1 MHIAIKMK
9 PNKIAK
15 EIKVPEGV
23 SVSIDSGKVTVTG
36 PKGSLSREMIA
47 HNVDI
52 TSEADKIMLTS
63 LKPSKKEKMI
73 LGTFSAHIKN
83 MVKGVMHGYTYKLK
97 VSSGHFPI
105 AVSIKGNVFEI
116 KNFFGERKPRNAKI
130 LDDVKVAIHGE
141 IIEVTGVDLE
151 KVSQT
156 SANIEQA
163 TRITNRDKRVFMD
176 RINIISKDE
185 N

>member
-1 MHIAIKMK
+1 MK
-9 PNKIAK
+9 PAKISK
-15 EIKVPEGV
+15 EIKTPEGV
-23 SVSIDSGKVTVTG
+23 SVRVDSGKVTITG

-52 TSEADKIMLTS
+52 TSQPDKIILTS
-63 LKPSKKEKMI
+63 LRPSKKEKMM
-73 LGTFSAHIKN
+73 LGTFYAHIKN
-83 MVKGVMHGYTYKLK
+83 MMKGVAIGYTYKLK
-97 VSSGHFPI
+97 VSSGHFQS
-105 AVSIKGNVFEI
+105 AVSMKVNILEI
-116 KNFFGERKPRNAKI
+116 KNFFGERKPRIAKI

-141 IIEVTGVDLE
+141 MIEVTGVDLE

-185 N
+185 R

>member
-1 MHIAIKMK
+1 MK
-9 PNKIAK
+9 PAKISK
-15 EIKVPEGV
+15 EIKIPEGV
-23 SVSIDSGKVTVTG
+23 SLSVDAGKVTVTG
-36 PKGSLSREMIA
+36 PKGSLFREMIA

-52 TSEADKIMLTS
+52 TSQADKIVLTS
-63 LKPSKKEKMI
+63 LKPSKKEKMM
-73 LGTFSAHIKN
+73 LGTFYAHIKN
-83 MVKGVMHGYTYKLK
+83 MIKGVNIGYTYKLK

-105 AVSIKGNVFEI
+105 AVSMKGNIFEI
-116 KNFFGERKPRNAKI
+116 KNFFGERKPRTAKI
-130 LDDVKVAIHGE
+130 LNDVKVAIHGDM
-141 IIEVTGVDLE
+141 IEVTGTDLE

>member
-1 MHIAIKMK
+1 MK
-9 PNKIAK
+9 PAKISK
-15 EIKVPEGV
+15 EIKLPEGV
-23 SVSIDSGKVTVTG
+23 SITIDSGNVTVKG

-47 HNVDI
+47 HNVAI
-52 TSEADKIMLTS
+52 TMQADKIVLLS
-63 LKPSKKEKMI
+63 LKPAKKEKMM
-73 LGTFSAHIKN
+73 LGTFYAHIKN
-83 MVKGVMHGYTYKLK
+83 MIKGVTIGYTYKLK

-105 AVSIKGNVFEI
+105 AVSMKGNIFEI
-116 KNFFGERKPRNAKI
+116 KNFFGERKPRTAKI

-141 IIEVTGVDLE
+141 MIEITGTDLE

-185 N
+185 S

>member
-1 MHIAIKMK
+1 MSRIGKQ
-9 PNKIAK
+9 KISL
-15 EIKVPEGV
+15 PSGV
-23 SVSIDSGKVTVTG
+23 TAGIEKNQIFVKG
-36 PKGSLSREMIA
+36 PKGELRQAIHPRVIVAINGNEVAVSVVDENNKQDRSLW
-47 HNVDI
+47 
-52 TSEADKIMLTS
+52 
-63 LKPSKKEKMI
+63 
-73 LGTFSAHIKN
+73 GTFSSLVQN
-83 MVKGVMHGYTYKLK
+83 MVEGVTKGYLYKLK

-105 AVSIKGNVFEI
+105 SVSVKDKTFEI
-116 KNFFGERKPRNAKI
+116 KNFFGERKPRTAKI
-130 LDDVKVAIHGE
+130 LAGVDVKIEGE
-141 IIEVTGVDLE
+141 IIKVSGIDLE

>member
-1 MHIAIKMK
+1 MPTATKMK
-9 PNKIAK
+9 PAKISK
-15 EIKVPEGV
+15 EIKIPEGV
-23 SVSIDSGKVTVTG
+23 SLSVDAGKVTVAG

-52 TSEADKIMLTS
+52 TSQADNVVLIS
-63 LKPSKKEKMI
+63 LKPSKKEKMM
-73 LGTFSAHIKN
+73 LGTFYAHIKN
-83 MVKGVMHGYTYKLK
+83 MIKGVTVGYTYKLK

-105 AVSIKGNVFEI
+105 AVSMKGNIFEI
-116 KNFFGERKPRNAKI
+116 KNFFGERKPRTAKI
-130 LDDVKVAIHGE
+130 LDEVKVTIHGDM
-141 IIEVTGVDLE
+141 IEVTGTDLE

>member
-1 MHIAIKMK
+1 MHIATKMK
-9 PNKIAK
+9 PAKISK
-15 EIKVPEGV
+15 EIKTPEGV
-23 SVSIDSGKVTVTG
+23 SVSLDSGRVTVTG

-47 HNVDI
+47 HNVGI
-52 TSEADKIMLTS
+52 TIQPDKILLLS
-63 LKPSKKEKMI
+63 IKPSKKEKMM
-73 LGTFSAHIKN
+73 LGTFYAHIKN
-83 MVKGVMHGYTYKLK
+83 MIKGVTLGYTYKLK

-105 AVSIKGNVFEI
+105 SVSMKGNIFEI
-116 KNFFGERKPRNAKI
+116 KNFFGERKPRIAKI
-130 LDDVKVAIHGE
+130 LDDVKVTIHGE
-141 IIEVTGVDLE
+141 MIDVTGTDLE